1 MIHLDTSFLIH
12 SLSRGSR
19 ADRQLREWLS
29 LREPIAIST
38 VGWAE
43 FLCGPLPSADLA
55 LAARILGE
63 PVPFVAADAA
73 LCADLFNLGGRRR
86 GSLLDSMIA
95 AVAVRAD
102 AALAT
107 TNPGDF
113 RRFQTAGLR
122 VVAA

>member
-1 MIHLDTSFLIH
+1 VIHLDTGFLIH
-12 SLSRGSR
+12 PLARGSS
-19 ADRQLREWLS
+19 ADRQLRKGLA
-29 LREPIAIST
+29 LGEPIAIST
-38 VGWAE
+38 AGWAE

-55 LAARILGE
+55 LATRILGE
-63 PVPFVAADAA
+63 PLPFVAAGAA

-86 GSLLDSMIA
+86 GSLLDCVIA